1 VLKQDIKWHSVNS
14 LPGFHN
20 AELDANSVYT
30 NNKKYKYYMVTPF
43 VPALRKWIQ
52 KFKKAKKQGK
62 ARRSAALKVIM
73 DTISGGDSDV
83 VEEDSEPNG
92 NYADDYVSGQI
103 PLHLQVN
110 LESSL
115 KNLLGIGNN
124 ANTTVTSN
132 IANQQESESEGS
144 IKNYAIKGQT
154 GSDTNM
160 KVSRIENNHSLESI
174 RQNSLMDILLN
185 PTNQVPTQS
194 LPRKP
199 KKDRK
204 KERKPSSDYTDSE
217 AVTFM
222 RKSKGSKSTRKQR
235 GDLLNHFQSP
245 KKEQKEIVETEG
257 LLKLLI
263 NTPAQVDTGLQELLT
278 AGSSTSFTENRRSLL
293 DILEGVPPP
302 PVIIPK
308 QREDSEIKAPCRK
321 DKEDQEVLLN
331 LLLSPKAPTKN
342 SVSTST
348 IKQGSDSLMDLLL
361 SKPPEVEKPKQN
373 SSKAN
378 ELLSLLLNN
387 K

>member
-1 VLKQDIKWHSVNS
+1 
-14 LPGFHN
+14 
-20 AELDANSVYT
+20 
-30 NNKKYKYYMVTPF
+30 MVTPF

-92 NYADDYVSGQI
+92 NYSDDYVSGQI

-124 ANTTVTSN
+124 TNTTVTSN

-144 IKNYAIKGQT
+144 IKNYDIKGQT

-194 LPRKP
+194 LPQKP
-199 KKDRK
+199 KKDRKKGK
-204 KERKPSSDYTDSE
+204 KERKPSSDYTDSD
-217 AVTFM
+217 AVSFM
-222 RKSKGSKSTRKQR
+222 RKSTGSKSTRKQR
-235 GDLLNHFQSP
+235 GDLLKDFQSP

-373 SSKAN
+373 SSNAN